1 MNKPIVATHISNK
14 FLTILIVLATILLMF
29 IWSNIV
35 NAHKTGNEIRHF
47 KSCKV
52 LSSKKKYR
60 KCMKCLKGK
69 GTGDKHFHADRLF
82 QRCMLNGKVP
92 FFRSG
97 PST

>member
-1 MNKPIVATHISNK
+1 MNKLIAVIHNSNK
-14 FLTILIVLATILLMF
+14 YLITIVVLAIISPILM
-29 IWSNIV
+29 WSSTV
-35 NAHKTGNEIRHF
+35 TAHKTGNEIRHF

-97 PST
+97 PSS